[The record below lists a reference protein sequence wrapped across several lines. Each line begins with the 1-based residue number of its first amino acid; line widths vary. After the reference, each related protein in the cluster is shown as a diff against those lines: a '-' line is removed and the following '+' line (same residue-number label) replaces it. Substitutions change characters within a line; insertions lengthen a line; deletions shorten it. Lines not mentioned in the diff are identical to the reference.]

1 MPKYFE
7 DTKDLPS
14 NVLSIQHNAVS
25 EEALRELLNNVNGRV
40 ALSVMLPGLP
50 PGSLGYI
57 FIIETHG
64 NEHSVIDI
72 KNVEHFHGINTSY
85 LAKII
90 RHASG
95 IEYIPEIQAD
105 FHKIRNEIGL
115 D

>member
-7 DTKDLPS
+7 GIKDLPA
-14 NVLSIQHNAVS
+14 NVLNIQHNAVS
-25 EEALRELLNNVNGRV
+25 EEALRELLSNVNGRV

-50 PGSLGYI
+50 PSSLGYI
-57 FIIETHG
+57 FIIETDG
-64 NEHSVIDI
+64 NEHSVMDI
-72 KNVEHFHGINTSY
+72 KNVAYFHGINSSY

-95 IEYIPEIQAD
+95 IEYIPEIQAG